1 MCTGTI
7 YWANIGRVVFAAS
20 EKELSKLTG
29 AGNEENFTMELPC
42 KDVIA
47 RGQKMV
53 EVVGPVPEWEEKVVE
68 ESGKWWKGH
77 RGEG

>member
-29 AGNEENFTMELPC
+29 AGNEENFTMGLPC

-47 RGQKMV
+47 NGQKMV

-77 RGEG
+77 RGEE